1 MLPAG
6 SSCLCTR
13 AAPKTIGPAPPLW
26 EENRHDYLGAVGESQ
41 YQPALRRVARN
52 GRVCWTTVMREPEN
66 LFLFDLN
73 AVAVCESIAERW
85 ITCRRRSPY
94 GKRKVTVDPSDQP
107 F

>member
-1 MLPAG
+1 
-6 SSCLCTR
+6 
-13 AAPKTIGPAPPLW
+13 
-26 EENRHDYLGAVGESQ
+26 
-41 YQPALRRVARN
+41 
-52 GRVCWTTVMREPEN
+52 MREPEN